1 MFSFDVE
8 GFVVPVEKYDFDDCL
23 GSSCWY
29 FVLPIGLLSDVGLR
43 SSGLDVESDPCET
56 VEKLSTNNKF
66 MKI

>member
-43 SSGLDVESDPCET
+43 SSGLDVESDP
-56 VEKLSTNNKF
+56 V
-66 MKI
+66 